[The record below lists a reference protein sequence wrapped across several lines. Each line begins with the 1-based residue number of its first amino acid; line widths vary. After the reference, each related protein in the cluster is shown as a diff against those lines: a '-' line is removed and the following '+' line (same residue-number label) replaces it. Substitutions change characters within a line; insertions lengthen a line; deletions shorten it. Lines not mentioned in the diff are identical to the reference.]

1 MVKISPEEKAMKE
14 IEKLALDLMADWP
27 STRNQQKQFVLEYM
41 KNGFSN
47 ATKAAIA
54 AGYTKKNATKQASKM
69 LVGGDKWR
77 HIPPVVE
84 KLKKVYEEKSAELSI
99 ASATEI
105 KQFLTAI
112 MRGEVTEPMAITNG
126 EFKQELVDVMPNVTT
141 RRQAA
146 VDLGKSYGLWTDKSE
161 VKMDALVQIVDDI
174 DDD

>member
-1 MVKISPEEKAMKE
+1 
-14 IEKLALDLMADWP
+14 
-27 STRNQQKQFVLEYM
+27 
-41 KNGFSN
+41 
-47 ATKAAIA
+47 
-54 AGYTKKNATKQASKM
+54 M

-141 RRQAA
+141 RR
-146 VDLGKSYGLWTDKSE
+146 
-161 VKMDALVQIVDDI
+161 
-174 DDD
+174 